1 MNGCYKKYSREECDG
16 NERARMAMNLNQ
28 PRSQHNYTE
37 IGFKK
42 LNVPKSAWQPLLQF
56 WESNKDKLEP
66 ESWPPGNTYTNHWE
80 SPTYMVSL
88 ENYSLRGAG
97 DKLKQTIWN
106 AVRPV
111 IQEWIGGYKL
121 IETSMY
127 GIRVYKEN
135 AVLATHVDRLPLVSS
150 CIIQIAQDI
159 NEPWPVEVY
168 DHAGKAHN
176 VTMKPGEMVLY
187 ESHTVLHGRPFPLNG
202 KFYANLFVHF
212 IPEVHDDMN
221 GKDSRGDIEG
231 HNRHPFNSNN
241 NKNIKVG
248 GHEQSNHDED
258 EVRRHIDHEDKEQ
271 RNDLDVHKEVR
282 VVRHQEE
289 EEEYQRSEAAKE
301 GEEEGDGDGED
312 PEMDFDGEQE
322 TEGVPPGLEGE
333 ALFLHNAASSGDMAT
348 IQEILSKFPD
358 MVNSKDVNSWQPIHE
373 AVRSGNLDVIELL
386 INRGADLNGM
396 TKNGGTPLWW
406 AKRVLPE
413 GDPIVAYL
421 EGLGA
426 LEEGADL

>member
-1 MNGCYKKYSREECDG
+1 MYDKLSCESTEK
-16 NERARMAMNLNQ
+16 ARLKMNLEQ
-28 PRSQHNYTE
+28 PKTQYNYTE
-37 IGFKK
+37 LGFKK
-42 LNVPKSAWQPLLQF
+42 MKVPKVAWDLIWKF
-56 WESNKDKLEP
+56 WTANKNNALKEN
-66 ESWPPGNTYTNHWE
+66 WPFGYTYTNHWE
-80 SPTYMVSL
+80 FPTYMVSL
-88 ENYSLRGAG
+88 EDGRLRGSG
-97 DKLKQTIWN
+97 HELKQKVWDGIKS
-106 AVRPV
+106 VLE
-111 IQEWIGGYKL
+111 EWVGRKI
-121 IETSMY
+121 IPTSLY
-127 GIRVYKEN
+127 GIRIYKDK
-135 AVLATHVDRLPLVSS
+135 AILATHVDRLPLVTS
-150 CIIQIAQDI
+150 CIINVDQNV
-159 NEPWPVEVY
+159 NEDWPVEVY
-168 DHAGKAHN
+168 DHKGKAYN

-312 PEMDFDGEQE
+312 PEMDFDGEE
-322 TEGVPPGLEGE
+322 EMEGIPPGLEGE

-386 INRGADLNGM
+386 INRGADFNGM